1 VEEAYSRLSQRVSRL
16 GRHFERF
23 LLTVASNLADLIE
36 CLERQAMY
44 DEVELWSVAS
54 SPGEQMQ
61 AIRSIGEDEKQKLD
75 FMATFYSLQF
85 LHMNLSA
92 VDRLELELS
101 DVNRRAEAYT
111 TFIESQASNY
121 QRLNAVYIDN
131 LMELF
136 LGDAPCPEYALCNVG
151 TRSDQDDV
159 DVMAVDSGAE
169 GVENLNRALGRVVAE
184 FFKRA
189 GRLHFYIAESVGLSG
204 YTSTVEEYARMLKD
218 DITNFVMISE
228 LLSGEPM
235 VGSWNLFSGFRK
247 GVIDRFYGR
256 QPRWWRF
263 RQGFLRGLLGELHSL
278 LGTDVNPARIDFKL
292 DALRLAKGIG
302 LAAKVIH
309 DIQEPQPMPVLLEL
323 GSSRG
328 KRAADYRILG
338 ENLMFIEVFR
348 LLYHMFGVQEET
360 LELEEEDEAFEE
372 VALLMGFEERGG
384 VSPVHHLVVRY
395 FESVEQIRSA
405 SRRIMEDLGHHVK
418 AQSRYSFAKKTGKKT
433 RNVASELAASIRTF
447 SGHLFFEDVLAS
459 LKEGGGE
466 LAELLVSDAEKLKG
480 KRREEVIDSYMAFAD
495 SDPNTLF
502 ELMLIIRN
510 VDNEPATRL
519 FNTMV
524 DRFLAKGEIGDGI
537 VALVVGVFSHNP
549 RLFNRLLKA
558 LSLAQ
563 RLRLEEV
570 LSHDTWDED
579 LQLELRRLRKYIWLR
594 TAGSE
599 SYRRVFRRV
608 TEKNPQFIRHLGNV
622 DRLRR
627 YASGFLALPENGHDE
642 EDARQALADYYDL
655 ANLACSIEALNG
667 GSLEAY
673 TTAFIE
679 LSDRYM
685 SSLHSLCRRKAVRR
699 TGTRV
704 ETRDLFTVFATG
716 GYGRG
721 EAFGDDYDLIMVLN
735 SDDPEIFAFSKKVCT
750 YLHRSLVQRGVI
762 PQYRF
767 ADHFGEFVVRFS
779 QLREWFESGQADVVD
794 RTQLMSARMVVGSS
808 RMLGR
813 IQQEIVARH
822 ICDKAK
828 EFCLELA
835 EEMDDRLRCAASV
848 EPGYLNIKE
857 CAGGLRDIEYLILMM
872 KANFRVLE
880 PVSQHLFRMMPVLN
894 EQHRGEIATLEV
906 CHQELRRVRD
916 LYRLAV
922 AAEDA
927 INLEELGPVALI
939 MGYVDEAGNGDTAAL
954 IDAVNGRLEL
964 VSEAAETI
972 ISALTEAT

>member
-1 VEEAYSRLSQRVSRL
+1 MI
-16 GRHFERF
+16 ER
-23 LLTVASNLADLIE
+23 
-36 CLERQAMY
+36 LEREAMY
-44 DEVELWSVAS
+44 DEVELWSLAS

-61 AIRSIGEDEKQKLD
+61 AIRSIGADEKQKLN
-75 FMATFYSLQF
+75 FMAAYYSLQF
-85 LHMNLSA
+85 LHMNLMA

-101 DVNRRAEAYT
+101 DVNRRTEAYSS
-111 TFIESQASNY
+111 FIESQAANY

-136 LGDAPCPEYALCNVG
+136 LGDAPCPEYTLCNVG

-159 DVMAVDSGAE
+159 DVMVVDSGAE
-169 GVENLNRALGRVVAE
+169 GVENLNRALGRAVAE

-218 DITNFVMISE
+218 DISNFVMISE

-235 VGSWNLFSGFRK
+235 VGSWNLFSSFRK

-278 LGTDVNPARIDFKL
+278 LTTDVSQARIDFKI
-292 DALRLAKGIG
+292 DSLRLAKGIG

-309 DIQEPQPMPVLLEL
+309 DIQEPQPMPVLREL

-328 KRAADYRILG
+328 KRAADYRTVG
-338 ENLMFIEVFR
+338 DNLLFIEVFR
-348 LLYHMFGVQEET
+348 LLYHMLGVQEEEV
-360 LELEEEDEAFEE
+360 ELDEENEALDE

-395 FESVEQIRSA
+395 YESVEQIRSA
-405 SRRIMEDLGHHVK
+405 ARRIMEDLGRHVK
-418 AQSRYSFAKKTGKKT
+418 QQSHYSFSKKTGKKT
-433 RNVASELAASIRTF
+433 RNVASELATSIRTF

-466 LAELLVSDAEKLKG
+466 LAALLVSDSQRLKG
-480 KRREEVIDSYMAFAD
+480 KRREEVIESYMAFAD
-495 SDPNTLF
+495 TDPNTLF

-510 VDNEPATRL
+510 VDNEPAIEL
-519 FNTMV
+519 FDTMV
-524 DRFLAKGEIGDGI
+524 HRFLVKGELGDGI
-537 VALVVGVFSHNP
+537 VPLAVGVFNYNP
-549 RLFNRLLKA
+549 RLFNRFIKA
-558 LSLAQ
+558 LSTAQ
-563 RLRLEEV
+563 RRRLEELLEQDV
-570 LSHDTWDED
+570 WDEV
-579 LQLELRRLRKYIWLR
+579 LQAELVRLRKYIWLR

-622 DRLRR
+622 KRLRR
-627 YASGFLALPENGHDE
+627 YASGFLGLPENGHDDGE
-642 EDARQALADYYDL
+642 TKQALADYYDL

-667 GSLEAY
+667 GTLESY
-673 TTAFIE
+673 TSAFIE
-679 LSDRYM
+679 LSDTYV
-685 SSLHSLCRRKAVRR
+685 SALYSLCRRKAVRK

-704 ETRDLFTVFATG
+704 ETRDLFAVFATG

-735 SDDPEIFAFSKKVCT
+735 SDDPEIFAFSKKLCT
-750 YLHRSLVQRGVI
+750 YLHRSLVQRGII

-767 ADHFGEFVVRFS
+767 ADHFGEFVVRLS
-779 QLREWFESGQADVVD
+779 QLKEWFESGQADAVD
-794 RTQLMSARMVVGSS
+794 RTQLLSARMVVGSS
-808 RMLGR
+808 RLLGR
-813 IQQEIVARH
+813 IHQEIVARH
-822 ICDKAK
+822 ICDEAF
-828 EFCLELA
+828 EFCTELA
-835 EEMDDRLRCAASV
+835 EEMEERRQSLLP
-848 EPGYLNIKE
+848 EETGFLNIKE
-857 CAGGLRDIEYLILMM
+857 CEGGLRDIEHLILMM
-872 KANFRVLE
+872 KASFRVFE
-880 PVSQHLFRMMPVLN
+880 PVSQHLFKMMPVLN
-894 EQHRGEIATLEV
+894 EQHARQIATLEE
-906 CHQELRRVRD
+906 CHELLRRVRD

-927 INLEELGPVALI
+927 INLEELAPVAAI
-939 MGYVDEAGNGDTAAL
+939 MGYLDDDGNGDAPAL
-954 IDAVNGRLEL
+954 VKAVHERMDR
-964 VSEAAETI
+964 VTKASKTI
-972 ISALTEAT
+972 ISTLTKAS